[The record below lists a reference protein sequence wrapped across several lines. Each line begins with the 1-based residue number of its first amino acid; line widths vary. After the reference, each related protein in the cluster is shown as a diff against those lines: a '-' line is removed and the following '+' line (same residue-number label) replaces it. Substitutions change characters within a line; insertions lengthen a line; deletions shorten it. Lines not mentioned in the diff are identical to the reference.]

1 LNQKKYNF
9 LQNLNRADFHNF
21 RNRFTGMIL
30 ATDMSRGHEDLV
42 MLNSLIEDH
51 NVINGMNAEELI
63 DTSSKVN
70 QFKSQ

>member
-1 LNQKKYNF
+1 
-9 LQNLNRADFHNF
+9 
-21 RNRFTGMIL
+21 MIL

-42 MLNSLIEDH
+42 MLNSLIEDN